1 MEEGKKHSWKTE
13 GHYTKDGKEWKGL
26 QHAHDGQVMTGA
38 EHTDD
43 SQNLYHFKELSP
55 DVQKKV
61 LARMKLKEDLRKW
74 FGKGKK
80 GDWVRVGTDGEIK
93 GDCAREPGEGK
104 PKCMPR
110 SKAHS
115 MSKDDRAS
123 AARRKRRAD
132 PEVDRPG
139 TGNTPIMVKTDKE
152 KKKVNEV
159 KTIKVGEDA
168 VGSDK
173 CHYALVM
180 HRKVTAVGTKDEM
193 LAKCAE
199 EGGRVWVSTKQVGD
213 IVESEQ
219 LDELSPNT
227 VHKYIEKRTMGG
239 KTQYTYQKKARDAR
253 KAGDETESEKN
264 RAKAKKI
271 GQGINRAV
279 ARHHATRRGDDT
291 MSHKSVA
298 GKVPQAYRDRA
309 KHGPTK
315 SPYKSVGESVEL
327 VEKNV
332 PTNPALWAK
341 FKAQAKAKFDVY
353 PSAYANGW
361 AAKQYKKAGGGWKT
375 VKEDFDQVE
384 EGATKSYNK
393 YKKRMHQATQSATK
407 VKPMGSTQLTRAA
420 AVKMTRAAMKKEEV
434 DQIDE
439 KSDYQIYHKDFTSAV
454 QHAIKQAEKKGY
466 KVDMDDWWN
475 KVSTGPRKPSAGK
488 TNSYQINLLDKSGKP
503 IRNKRLNMQ
512 VYNMDNKGYE
522 LNMYTESVDLDE
534 AKYSVDVEGLPRF
547 YMDGD
552 SPGKVK
558 VAVRKLLKKVD
569 LLKDVERV
577 NDAKIKKDLRL
588 RLSGKSDIE
597 GQSGEEIDEASL
609 RMKIAAR
616 GKVETQLKKM
626 KNDDAEMAA
635 FLVNQGDLKELQKF
649 LKTADKKVVKVAS
662 QVFEASKVPAGMKFI
677 SSYVYKGGDGKDH
690 SHTYYRKG
698 TKMTDPI
705 VVHIDDKEWETFN
718 GMPKAKKSALD
729 YIKNMKEE
737 VEQID
742 EAKPE
747 FEVKYA
753 KSKNS
758 PIKVTK
764 FMSLEDAKE
773 FLKTV
778 RADGMN
784 GMIVKRGKPVKE
796 EVEQFDESWKEI
808 ETYAKKHGGID
819 KNDMLK
825 VAAML
830 KRGDKKGALKFAKTL
845 DTDPRDWLLGKMN
858 EEVELDEKAVS
869 KAQQRFMGM
878 VHAVKSGKLKAPSK
892 EVADAAKSMS
902 KKDAKDYA
910 ETKHKGLPE
919 KK

>member
-1 MEEGKKHSWKTE
+1 MNESKKQ
-13 GHYTKDGKEWKGL
+13 YTKDGEEWKGPT
-26 QHAHDGQVMTGA
+26 HSHDGQVMTGS

-43 SQNLYHFKELSP
+43 SQNLYSVSELS
-55 DVQKKV
+55 DGVQKKV
-61 LARMKLKEDLRKW
+61 LANKKLKEDLRKW

-152 KKKVNEV
+152 KKKV
-159 KTIKVGEDA
+159 K
-168 VGSDK
+168 
-173 CHYALVM
+173 
-180 HRKVTAVGTKDEM
+180 
-193 LAKCAE
+193 E
-199 EGGRVWVSTKQVGD
+199 EFELT
-213 IVESEQ
+213 
-219 LDELSPNT
+219 LDEGT
-227 VHKYIEKRTMGG
+227 VQISFRSVADKRKWMKKQSIAVKEIVKQTPTFVELPAGFKKY
-239 KTQYTYQKKARDAR
+239 
-253 KAGDETESEKN
+253 
-264 RAKAKKI
+264 AKKEDHPEI
-271 GQGINRAV
+271 YQV
-279 ARHHATRRGDDT
+279 
-291 MSHKSVA
+291 K
-298 GKVPQAYRDRA
+298 
-309 KHGPTK
+309 
-315 SPYKSVGESVEL
+315 ESVEQID
-327 VEKNV
+327 EKNV
-332 PTNPALWAK
+332 PTKPALWAK

-361 AAKQYKKAGGGWKT
+361 AAKQYKAAGGGWKK
-375 VKEDFDQVE
+375 VNE
-384 EGATKSYNK
+384 ETEIN
-393 YKKRMHQATQSATK
+393 
-407 VKPMGSTQLTRAA
+407 
-420 AVKMTRAAMKKEEV
+420 
-434 DQIDE
+434 E

-454 QHAIKQAEKKGY
+454 QHAMKQAEKRGY

-475 KVSTGPRKPSAGK
+475 KVSSGPRKPSAGK

-522 LNMYTESVDLDE
+522 LNMYTESVELDE

-597 GQSGEEIDEASL
+597 GSEVDEEFEQDPLLADENPVTENGQDAIDEASL

-616 GKVETQLKKM
+616 GKVESQLKKM
-626 KNDDAEMAA
+626 KHDDAEMAA

-662 QVFEASKVPAGMKFI
+662 QVFESAEDKEPASPDEKSMALKQAEFIMYVGKEIGEHLKGDKEFPEWMQNKLSALHEKAKDMHSTLGAHGMDEATIKLDTKKLKVGDKVKTSKGTVEIVNRPTKRSGEDAFKMILHARDGKKYDMGSHPGPSASAVQSIVSNSKLTRPMTEASKVPAGMKFLGGH
-677 SSYVYKGGDGKDH
+677 VYKGGDGEDH
-690 SHTYYRKG
+690 KHTYYSKG
-698 TKMTDPI
+698 GKMTSPV
-705 VVHIDDKEWETFN
+705 VVHIDGKEWKTFDRLT
-718 GMPKAKKSALD
+718 KAKQAAISH
-729 YIKNMKEE
+729 IKGMK
-737 VEQID
+737 
-742 EAKPE
+742 PP
-747 FEVKYA
+747 
-753 KSKNS
+753 SKFR
-758 PIKVTK
+758 K
-764 FMSLEDAKE
+764 
-773 FLKTV
+773 
-778 RADGMN
+778 
-784 GMIVKRGKPVKE
+784 
-796 EVEQFDESWKEI
+796 
-808 ETYAKKHGGID
+808 
-819 KNDMLK
+819 
-825 VAAML
+825 
-830 KRGDKKGALKFAKTL
+830 
-845 DTDPRDWLLGKMN
+845 

-892 EVADAAKSMS
+892 EVADAAKSMT